1 MRLMKKARRGE
12 WFTLSLPEPMRNVL
26 RHRLRTGLTVLG
38 IAIGI
43 FALVVLGALAEKVN
57 ILVTG
62 GEKYLS
68 DRVAVMAKGAGHP
81 FFGAQGLIPGSLADE
96 LARLPGVA
104 CVEKNIGIL
113 LDPEGRAGF
122 GMPRIIVGID
132 VNERLRCDQVAPDP
146 VEIEFAGGG
155 WWRPGQRQVAVL
167 GVDVAN
173 YLSVRTGDEVE
184 VDGIPFRV
192 VGTLNR
198 TLTGPDNTFYVPLE
212 DARDILLKRQPWLAV
227 ANVGDQVQ
235 NIWLI
240 VKKGTDGDLLARQ
253 IPERFPNVEAM
264 GPSELRGPLQT
275 SNRIFQFTIL
285 GVAMVALIVG
295 GLSIINTMVM
305 AVAERVRE
313 IGVKK
318 AVGAADSDILREYL
332 TEAAFIGLMG
342 GLIGLGLGVVGVR
355 ILNHFAQEAAGAP
368 IFLVTMRLAVGSVA
382 FAAGLGAA
390 AGILPAMR
398 AARLRP
404 VEALQAE

>member
-1 MRLMKKARRGE
+1 MERVFILR
-12 WFTLSLPEPMRNVL
+12 LPEPVRNLL
-26 RHRLRTGLTVLG
+26 RHRVRTGLTVLG

-43 FALVVLGALAEKVN
+43 FALVALGALVEKVN
-57 ILVTG
+57 ILVEG

-81 FFGAQGLIPGSLADE
+81 FFGAQGLVPASLAE
-96 LARLPGVA
+96 EVGRLPEVA
-104 CVEKNIGIL
+104 CVEKSISML
-113 LDPEGRAGF
+113 LDPDSRAAF
-122 GMPRIIVGID
+122 GMPKILVGID
-132 VNERLRCDQVAPDP
+132 VEERLRCDEVAPGP
-146 VEIEFAGGG
+146 VKLDFASGG
-155 WWRPGQRQVAVL
+155 WWQPGQRQVAVL

-173 YLSVRTGDEVE
+173 YLGVRTGDEVK
-184 VDGIPFRV
+184 VDDIPFRV

-198 TLTGPDNTFYVPLE
+198 TLTGPDNTFYAPLE
-212 DARDILLKRQPWLAV
+212 DARDILLKRQPWLAA

-235 NIWLI
+235 NIWVI

-305 AVAERVRE
+305 SVAERVRE
-313 IGVKK
+313 IGIKK
-318 AVGAADSDILREYL
+318 AVGAADSDILWEYL
-332 TEAAFIGLMG
+332 GEAAFIGLVG

-390 AGILPAMR
+390 AGIFPALR
-398 AARLRP
+398 AAHLRP
-404 VEALQAE
+404 VEALRAEG